1 MNSMQHLHRS
11 ANGMNRLMKWPLF
24 CALLSLALTRQS
36 LLAGDFAGDTYIN
49 GATITYPGT
58 ETHPPTI
65 DATNFINTGTFI
77 INFTTFNTTQ
87 PFYETSDT
95 LNYTNTGSMMANT
108 GFRFDQQSTGTGLR
122 TPASSFFNQGTIS
135 GGSVNDTTDPFGGF
149 LGLFYGYSQCLI
161 SATNIVNPG
170 AVVAGLD
177 GRIQFAGQNVDLS
190 HATLTMEGAS
200 ANVGGTG
207 NFGVNT
213 NFWDP
218 SYYLGSTYAQSAF
231 FYVPPYILSLT
242 NSKAYVHQDGLGTS
256 NVIYRAVFI
265 QDTSGA
271 GVSNNVYFAPP
282 NFSAFGTTAG
292 GVTVEWIGSY
302 LNPADG
308 SSSTHYLYLND
319 DLGRVT
325 STNLATINGI
335 PDNYQFFESSAPIS
349 IGVNPATPGFFPI
362 FPAGSIS
369 NSYSFA
375 NIQLI
380 STTVSTNAGTA
391 NPTGALT
398 NLPGRIEIYASNEL
412 NLASAQISG
421 PNYLSLQ
428 SPHQFD
434 GSPGAII
441 ESPYSDLNLGVTNGF
456 LTISNLLSPSFPIW
470 SGNVQAWSTRW
481 LTVDSSGVTNDFR
494 VVIIGSQ
501 VSPASLA
508 QVQDLILHG
517 TNSIVISDTFNV
529 IRTFTADAQNLTLT
543 TNGPGNGATSLDGE
557 LNIGTP
563 NIFWANALPNL
574 RNLTNNGA
582 IRLQNQNAFNG
593 TSNNIVITSGTPAVA
608 AFSKLSELD
617 STRNVVAN
625 DRVAVGTNYYTF
637 VTKITN
643 TVPKQVLIG
652 SKFDGSMSNLIAAIN
667 RSSGAGTNYSTNTVA
682 SGQVIAS
689 PLTNHAFVVT
699 AKTAGT
705 NGNAIYTALA
715 VWTKYLA
722 WTGSYTNHL
731 SGGADATPGSTNIA
745 GSFSTPY
752 YNFINNGL
760 LTDQGSTIWANNFA
774 NSGVITNSA
783 LGSFILNSITSTFTN
798 GIVIAGSDVALTANS
813 LVVSNLFLQAGHSL
827 TLKATNLLTDTGVT
841 NGNIWSVQGSA
852 TTGGNGLI
860 MPFKPAQGDLLGTT
874 ITNHLFGVSQLSINQ
889 WAGQDRG
896 VSVTGF
902 TNNVSVGRLI
912 LDVHASGGL
921 MKFSGASVSNAL
933 YVDSLEFRDVLT
945 NGIYNN
951 FDFTPNLFINTNLV
965 IYFAQATANGISIAE
980 KIDAASKAGRNNGG
994 RLRWIPAYAGHFSSA
1009 NVIYPD
1015 GTTNTVNAALAAS
1028 TSIDS
1033 DGDGTAN
1040 ANDPTP
1046 FFTSAQVGLTIS
1058 ATNSPVL
1065 AMVIRWNS
1073 VPGSTNCVYYMT
1085 NVSLGGKFTLT
1096 NFVSPSA
1103 VPPAGGWPIVN
1114 TVLDPINP
1122 SQSRFYNVK
1131 VVPNST
1137 LIYGP

>member
-1 MNSMQHLHRS
+1 MNSMHQLHRP
-11 ANGMNRLMKWPLF
+11 ANRMNRLMPWPRF
-24 CALLSLALTRQS
+24 GALLIVALACQS
-36 LLAGDFAGDTYIN
+36 LLAGDFTGNTYIN
-49 GATITYPGT
+49 GATVSYPGT
-58 ETHPPTI
+58 ETHPPMI
-65 DATNFINTGTFI
+65 DATNFVNSGTFL
-77 INFTTFNTTQ
+77 INFTAISTTQ
-87 PFYETSDT
+87 PFYETYDT
-95 LNYTNTGSMMANT
+95 LNYTNTGLMMANS
-108 GFRFDQQSTGTGLR
+108 GFQFDRQSTSTGLR

-135 GGSVNDTTDPFGGF
+135 CGSTNNTSDPFGGF
-149 LGLFYGYSQCLI
+149 LGLLGYAQCLI
-161 SATNIVNPG
+161 SATNIVNSG
-170 AVVAGLD
+170 AVESGVD
-177 GRIQFAGQNVDLS
+177 GRIQFAGQNLDLS
-190 HATLTMEGAS
+190 HATLNMEGAS
-200 ANVGGTG
+200 ANVSGTG

-218 SYYLGSTYAQSAF
+218 SIDLGSTFAQSAF
-231 FYVPPYILSLT
+231 FYVAPNVLSLT
-242 NSKAYVHQDGLGTS
+242 NSTAYIHQDGLGTS

-265 QDTSGA
+265 QDTSGL
-271 GVSNNVYFAPP
+271 GVSNNVYFGRPDV
-282 NFSAFGTTAG
+282 SVFGTTAG
-292 GVTVEWIGSY
+292 GVTIEWVGSY

-319 DLGRVT
+319 DLARVT
-325 STNLATINGI
+325 STNLASGTGI
-335 PDNYQFFESSAPIS
+335 PANYQFFESASPVS
-349 IGVNPATPGFFPI
+349 LGVNPASAGFFNI

-375 NIQLI
+375 NIQLV
-380 STTVSTNAGTA
+380 STTVATNASTS

-412 NLASAQISG
+412 NLASAQITG

-428 SPHQFD
+428 SPNQFD

-441 ESPYSDLNLGVTNGF
+441 ESPYSDLNIGVTNGF
-456 LTISNLLSPSFPIW
+456 LTISNLLSPNIPNW
-470 SGNVQAWSTRW
+470 SGNIQAWSTRW
-481 LTVDSSGVTNDFR
+481 LAVDSSGVTNDFR
-494 VVIIGSQ
+494 VLIVGSQ
-501 VSPASLA
+501 VNPTSLA

-517 TNSIVISDTFNV
+517 TNSIVISDTFNI
-529 IRTFTADAQNLTLT
+529 IRTFKADAQNLTLT
-543 TNGPGNGATSLDGE
+543 TNGPGVGAASLDGE

-563 NIFWANALPNL
+563 NTFWASALPNL

-582 IRLQNQNAFNG
+582 IRLQNQNTFIH
-593 TSNNIVITSGTPAVA
+593 TSNNIVITPATSAVA
-608 AFSKLSELD
+608 ASGKLSELD
-617 STRNVVAN
+617 INKNVVAN

-652 SKFDGSMSNLIAAIN
+652 SKFDGSLSNLIAAIN
-667 RSSGAGTNYSTNTVA
+667 HSSGAGTNYSTNTAA
-682 SGQVIAS
+682 SGQVIAG
-689 PLTNHAFVVT
+689 PLTNHAFTVT
-699 AKTAGT
+699 AKIAGT
-705 NGNAIYTALA
+705 NGNAIYTGLA

-722 WTGSYTNHL
+722 WGGSATNHL
-731 SGGADATPGSTNIA
+731 TGGADATPGSTNIV
-745 GSFSTPY
+745 SSVSTPY
-752 YNFINNGL
+752 DNFINNGL
-760 LTDQGSTIWANNFA
+760 LADQGSTIWTTNFA
-774 NSGVITNSA
+774 SSGVINNSA
-783 LGSFILNSITSTFTN
+783 LGSFTLNSITATFTN
-798 GIVIAGSDVALTANS
+798 GILTAGGDVAITANS
-813 LVVSNLFLQAGHSL
+813 LVVSNLTLQAGRSL
-827 TLKATNLLTDTGVT
+827 TLTATNLLTDTGVT

-860 MPFKPAQGDLLGTT
+860 LPIKPAQGDLLGTT
-874 ITNHLFGVSQLSINQ
+874 ISNHLFGVNQLSVNQ

-896 VSVTGF
+896 VSVAGF
-902 TNNVSVGRLI
+902 TNNEAVGRLI

-945 NGIYNN
+945 NGIYNS

-994 RLRWIPAYAGHFSSA
+994 RLRWIPAYAGYFSST
-1009 NVIYPD
+1009 NLVYPD
-1015 GTTNTVNAALAAS
+1015 GTTNVVNAALAAS
-1028 TSIDS
+1028 TTIDS

-1040 ANDPTP
+1040 ASDPTP
-1046 FFTSAQVGLTIS
+1046 FFTSSQVGLTIS

-1073 VPGSTNCVYYMT
+1073 VPGATNCVYYKT
-1085 NVSLGGKFTLT
+1085 NISFGGKFVLT

-1103 VPPAGGWPIVN
+1103 VPPVGGWPIVN

-1122 SQSRFYNVK
+1122 LQSRFYNVK
-1131 VVPNST
+1131 VMPNTT